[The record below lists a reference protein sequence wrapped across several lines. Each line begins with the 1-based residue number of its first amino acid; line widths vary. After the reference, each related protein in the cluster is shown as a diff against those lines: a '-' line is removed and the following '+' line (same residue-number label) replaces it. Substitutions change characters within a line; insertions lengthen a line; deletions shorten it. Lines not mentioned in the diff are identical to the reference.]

1 MKMRK
6 YTRAELRHIR
16 ECRYCR
22 EKLSRRKAAGLGA
35 AVATFHESE
44 RRQGR
49 ADEAVEKRMRLCT
62 GEGCGEG
69 YSAEDS
75 EKWSRCPKC
84 GSKLSEPSFDFVL
97 PERTDEDSEDED
109 ERRTDEDEGRVR
121 GQDDSNDYRGS
132 GDRMSR
138 PGHEP
143 SDTGSR
149 DNPKKGKLAEA
160 LKTYRE
166 SYKNGKAGSKA

>member
-35 AVATFHESE
+35 AVATFVESE
-44 RRQGR
+44 RRQGK
-49 ADEAVEKRMRLCT
+49 ADETVEKRMRLCT

-84 GSKLSEPSFDFVL
+84 GAKLSEPSFDFTL
-97 PERTDEDSEDED
+97 PERTG

-143 SDTGSR
+143 TDTGSS
-149 DNPKKGKLAEA
+149 DNPKKCKLAEA
-160 LKTYRE
+160 VKTYRE

>member
-1 MKMRK
+1 MRMRK
-6 YTRAELRHIR
+6 YTRAELRHIK

-35 AVATFHESE
+35 AVATFVESL
-44 RRQGR
+44 RAQGS
-49 ADEAVEKRMRLCT
+49 EGYSSEEKRMRLCT

-75 EKWSRCPKC
+75 EDWKKCPKC

-97 PERTDEDSEDED
+97 PERTGYTD
-109 ERRTDEDEGRVR
+109 ERRTDEDEGRSGGLNPR
-121 GQDDSNDYRGS
+121 DDSNDYRGS

-143 SDTGSR
+143 TDNAAK
-149 DNPKKGKLAEA
+149 DNPKKGRLAEA
-160 LKTYRE
+160 LKTFRE
-166 SYKNGKAGSKA
+166 GYKGGKAGSKS